1 MANKRITDLSEL
13 TAVASDDVL
22 EIVDTSAGTSMKISQ
37 GNLVGGQP
45 IAWTPASTEGWTS
58 PMTTAKGYYTI
69 VGNICYFS
77 LFMDGTSN
85 SANTYITLP
94 ASKTSINTGT
104 ASYVWTSAGAGM
116 NAGSSLTTPIRVD
129 VLNNNT
135 QMRVYKDMAGTGWTA
150 SGQKI
155 VIASGFFAFA

>member
-1 MANKRITDLSEL
+1 MANKKITDLSEL

-22 EIVDTSAGTSMKISQ
+22 EIVDTSAGTSMRISQ

-45 IAWTPASTEGWTS
+45 MAWTPASTEGWTS

-116 NAGSSLTTPIRVD
+116 NAGSSLTTPVRVD
-129 VLNNNT
+129 VLNNST
-135 QMRVYKDMAGTGWTA
+135 QMRAYKDMAGTGWTA